1 MSATRRVAIV
11 EDRRFTEHRSQEDH
25 PERPERLAAVG
36 RAIAERRDRL
46 IALEARPADEA
57 ELVAVH
63 PAGHLRQIAAAA
75 RMAPIRLDAD
85 TYVSKASYEVAR
97 LAAGATIDAARAVA
111 RGRADAAFAAV
122 RPPGH
127 HAEASRAM
135 GFCLFNNVAVAAQA
149 LRRDGVERLLI
160 LDWDVHHGN
169 GTQHTFE
176 EDRDV
181 LYFSSHQ
188 FPFYPGTGDFI
199 EAGRGAG
206 VGATVNVP
214 LPPGCG
220 DQEYVGV
227 LRRVLVPVALAF
239 RPQLI
244 LVSCG
249 FDAHSDD
256 PLASM
261 QVSRAGFA
269 EMTRTLRVLAETV
282 CGGRLVF
289 VLEGGYA
296 PSGLY
301 EGSSALLDEL
311 LDSAAPALAKAPEA
325 AAGTTLAQVIRQV
338 AAVHRDRYADLGAA

>member
-11 EDRRFTEHRSQEDH
+11 EDRRFSEHRSPDDH

-36 RAIAERRDRL
+36 RAISERRDRL
-46 IALEARPADEA
+46 VALDARPADEA

-63 PAGHLRQIAAAA
+63 PADHLRQIAAAA
-75 RMAPIRLDAD
+75 RIAPTRLDAD
-85 TYVSKASYEVAR
+85 TYVSKASYEVAL

-111 RGRADAAFAAV
+111 EGRVDAAFAAV

-127 HAEASRAM
+127 HAEANRAM

-169 GTQHTFE
+169 GTQHFFE
-176 EDRDV
+176 ADRDV
-181 LYFSSHQ
+181 LFCSSHQ

-206 VGATVNVP
+206 TGATVNVP

-220 DQEYVGV
+220 DDEYVGV
-227 LRRVLVPVALAF
+227 LRRVVVPVALAF
-239 RPQLI
+239 RPELI

-249 FDAHSDD
+249 FDAHRDD

-261 QVSRAGFA
+261 QVSGAGFA

-282 CGGRLVF
+282 CGGRVVF

-296 PSGLY
+296 ASGLY
-301 EGSSALLDEL
+301 EGTSAVLDALLD
-311 LDSAAPALAKAPEA
+311 AATPSLADAPEA
-325 AAGTTLAQVIRQV
+325 AAGSTLSQVIRQV
-338 AAVHRDRYADLGAA
+338 AAVHRDRYVDLGAA

>member
-11 EDRRFTEHRSQEDH
+11 EDRRFTEHRSPKGH
-25 PERPERLAAVG
+25 PECPERLAAVG

-46 IALEARPADEA
+46 IPIEARPADEA
-57 ELVAVH
+57 ELVVVH
-63 PAGHLRQIAAAA
+63 PADHLRQIAAAV
-75 RMAPIRLDAD
+75 RMAPMRLDPD
-85 TYVSKASYEVAR
+85 TYVSRASYDVAL

-111 RGRADAAFAAV
+111 QGRVDAAFAAV

-135 GFCLFNNVAVAAQA
+135 GFCLFNNIALAAQA
-149 LRRDGVERLLI
+149 LRRDGVERILI

-169 GTQHTFE
+169 GTQHFFE
-176 EDRDV
+176 EDRDL
-181 LYFSSHQ
+181 LYFSTHQ
-188 FPFYPGTGDFI
+188 FPFYPGSGDFG
-199 EAGRGAG
+199 EAGRAEG

-220 DQEYVGV
+220 DSDYTGV
-227 LRRVLVPVALAF
+227 FRRILVPVALSF

-249 FDAHSDD
+249 FDAHRDD

-261 QVSRAGFA
+261 ELSRGGFA
-269 EMTRTLRVLAETV
+269 EMTRIVRAIAEEV
-282 CGGRLVF
+282 CGGRLLF

-301 EGSSALLDEL
+301 DGTSALLDGL
-311 LDSAAPALAKAPEA
+311 LVAAPAALAPAPEA
-325 AAGTTLAQVIRQV
+325 VAGSNLARLIRQV
-338 AAVHRDRYADLGAA
+338 AAVHLGRYPDLGAA

>member
-11 EDRRFTEHRSQEDH
+11 EDRRFTEHRNPRGH
-25 PERPERLAAVG
+25 PESPERLAAVG
-36 RAIAERRDRL
+36 RAITERRSQL
-46 IALEARPADEA
+46 IPIQARPADEA
-57 ELVAVH
+57 ELVVVH
-63 PAGHLRQIAAAA
+63 PADHLRQIAAAV
-75 RMAPIRLDAD
+75 RMAPMRLDPD
-85 TYVSKASYEVAR
+85 TYVSPASYDVAL
-97 LAAGATIDAARAVA
+97 LAAGATIDAARAVSQ
-111 RGRADAAFAAV
+111 GRADAAFAAV

-135 GFCLFNNVAVAAQA
+135 GFCLFNNIAIAAQA

-160 LDWDVHHGN
+160 VDWDVHHGN
-169 GTQHTFE
+169 GTQHFFE
-176 EDRDV
+176 EDRDL
-181 LYFSSHQ
+181 LYFSTHQ

-199 EAGRGAG
+199 EAGRGNG

-220 DQEYVGV
+220 DEDYAGV
-227 LRRVLVPVALAF
+227 LRRILVPVALSF
-239 RPQLI
+239 RPDLI

-249 FDAHSDD
+249 FDAHRDD

-261 QVSRAGFA
+261 ELSRAGFA
-269 EMTRTLRVLAETV
+269 EMTHTVRALAETV

-301 EGSSALLDEL
+301 EGTGAVLDALLE
-311 LDSAAPALAKAPEA
+311 PAVPVLPKAPELV
-325 AAGTTLAQVIRQV
+325 AGSTLADLIRQV
-338 AAVHRDRYADLGAA
+338 AAVHRGRYADLGAA

>member
-11 EDRRFTEHRSQEDH
+11 EDRRFTEHRNPTGH
-25 PERPERLAAVG
+25 PECPERLAAVG
-36 RAIAERRDRL
+36 RAIAERRGQL
-46 IALEARPADEA
+46 LSIEARPADEA
-57 ELVAVH
+57 ELVVVH
-63 PAGHLRQIAAAA
+63 PADHLRQIAAAV
-75 RMAPIRLDAD
+75 RMAPMRLDPD
-85 TYVSKASYEVAR
+85 TYVSRASYDVAL

-111 RGRADAAFAAV
+111 QGRVDTAFAAV

-135 GFCLFNNVAVAAQA
+135 GFCLFNNIAIAAQA

-160 LDWDVHHGN
+160 VDWDVHHGN
-169 GTQHTFE
+169 GTQHFFE
-176 EDRDV
+176 EDRDL
-181 LYFSSHQ
+181 LYFSTHQ
-188 FPFYPGTGDFI
+188 FPFYPGSGDFI
-199 EAGRGAG
+199 EAGRGDG

-220 DQEYVGV
+220 DADYVGV
-227 LRRVLVPVALAF
+227 LRRILVPVALAF
-239 RPQLI
+239 RPELI

-249 FDAHSDD
+249 FDAHRDD

-261 QVSRAGFA
+261 ELGRAGFA
-269 EMTRTLRVLAETV
+269 EMTHTVRALAEAV

-301 EGSSALLDEL
+301 EGSSAVLDGLLD
-311 LDSAAPALAKAPEA
+311 PVGPVLAKAPDLV
-325 AAGTTLAQVIRQV
+325 AGSTLADLIRQV
-338 AAVHRDRYADLGAA
+338 AVVHRSRYADLGAA